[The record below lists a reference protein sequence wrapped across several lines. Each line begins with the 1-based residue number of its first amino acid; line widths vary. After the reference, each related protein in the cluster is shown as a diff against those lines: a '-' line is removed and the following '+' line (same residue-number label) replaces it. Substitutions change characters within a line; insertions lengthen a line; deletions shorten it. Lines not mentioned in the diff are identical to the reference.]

1 MREGAAG
8 SAHAGTPVPGRA
20 LAVEIDF
27 GTAAPITV
35 YSLYLVTGNSLCDA
49 NLATLAAVGA
59 DARSRALPFHHRGR
73 LPSRPARPR
82 RDPFAQCLD
91 AAIIAPACRLICRRA
106 PRQLPQSQAGQ
117 ATRTD
122 QLPSTLPQTTPTCT
136 CYASAPTSPSP
147 QTSPSDPRRAPPP
160 FPRRR
165 RNTRCAVWSRGLV
178 YGYKRQ
184 HHTRPSPPPPSPPP
198 IHVVRGSFAVATYHA
213 SITAATEIRQQ
224 RGAGI
229 SAAHARRFCTAPQL
243 RWARAMSY
251 DRRHAYDSA
260 CTARALATCRPSVPR
275 NHMGC
280 RRPARER
287 SCCQT
292 YPQRSHWHMRPHP
305 SHSRPRATH
314 RRRVLASPMS
324 LCRHAAALRNMH
336 LQRRPAARSPRGL

>member
-160 FPRRR
+160 LWWA
-165 RNTRCAVWSRGLV
+165 AVSAAPCEAVALCRAC
-178 YGYKRQ
+178 
-184 HHTRPSPPPPSPPP
+184 PIPP

-260 CTARALATCRPSVPR
+260 CTARALATCRPSVSAKSSGLP
-275 NHMGC
+275 
-280 RRPARER
+280 PPSARAL
-287 SCCQT
+287 CCQT